1 MILVGATAVGFLL
14 LLGITADP
22 PLEDN
27 GDTLNGDHP
36 SYSSLEYACG
46 VTGIVLI
53 LGSWVYDIVGAPL
66 AVKRQ
71 NARILRE
78 RNATLEF
85 DFDNGGEFV
94 RIQLVRRF

>member
-1 MILVGATAVGFLL
+1 MILMGAMVVGALL
-14 LLGITADP
+14 LLGATGDQG
-22 PLEDN
+22 LEGN
-27 GDTLNGDHP
+27 GDTLNGGRNSDG
-36 SYSSLEYACG
+36 SLEYACG
-46 VTGIVLI
+46 VTGLVLVA
-53 LGSWVYDIVGAPL
+53 GSWVYDIVGAPL

-94 RIQLVRRF
+94 QIQLVRRF